1 MSNTKLGHKGVYE
14 LQRLLRNETDS
25 KKVVR
30 GVLKYLDISNNNI
43 GSAGFLKLASRL
55 KKSQTLQ
62 CLNISSNNLTEK
74 ANQFQ
79 QLENLL
85 AKTKSLLNFN
95 LSNCSLQA
103 ATIKFLARGM
113 SENSSVVKLILSE
126 NS

>member
-1 MSNTKLGHKGVYE
+1 
-14 LQRLLRNETDS
+14 
-25 KKVVR
+25 VR

-103 ATIKFLARGM
+103 DTIKFLARGM